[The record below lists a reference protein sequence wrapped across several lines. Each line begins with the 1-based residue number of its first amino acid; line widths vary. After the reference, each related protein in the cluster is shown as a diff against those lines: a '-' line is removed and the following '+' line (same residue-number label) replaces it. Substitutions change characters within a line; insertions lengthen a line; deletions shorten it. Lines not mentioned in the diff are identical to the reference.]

1 MKDWNNNITK
11 DSWRILKY
19 NAETVNGFETL
30 IEVGPSISI
39 FGSARTQPSDPY
51 YIKTV
56 EIASMISEMGFGI
69 ISGAGPGIMEAANK
83 GAKLAKGKSI
93 GLRINLPFEQFTNE
107 YVDEEY
113 LLKFDYFFVRKL
125 MFQKYSQGFVVMP
138 GGYGTLDELFNVK
151 NSWNFKILN
160 DISSYVEKISN
171 ITDNDTRPITGKN
184 AYTHNAGLHVS
195 SVIKD
200 GSLYE
205 PTDPRKFNRKRRHY
219 IDKFSGKDA
228 LNYRLKKLNID
239 LEEKELCEL
248 LFKIKSKPEIKNW
261 SDEKLVS
268 LYHQLYNTQISE

>member
-138 GGYGTLDELFNVK
+138 GGYGTLDELFNALTLIQTKKSKLFPIILVGKKHYGPLFDWIKGTLAENKLISPEDIDLINLVEDEEEVK
-151 NSWNFKILN
+151 KILS
-160 DISSYVEKISN
+160 DFYEKN
-171 ITDNDTRPITGKN
+171 
-184 AYTHNAGLHVS
+184 
-195 SVIKD
+195 
-200 GSLYE
+200 
-205 PTDPRKFNRKRRHY
+205 
-219 IDKFSGKDA
+219 
-228 LNYRLKKLNID
+228 NID
-239 LEEKELCEL
+239 INFE
-248 LFKIKSKPEIKNW
+248 
-261 SDEKLVS
+261 
-268 LYHQLYNTQISE
+268 

>member
-51 YIKTV
+51 YTKTV

-83 GAKLAKGKSI
+83 GARLAKGKSV

-138 GGYGTLDELFNVK
+138 GGYGTLDELFNALTLIQTKKSKLFPIILVGKKHYGPLFDWIKGTLAENKLISPEDIDLINLVEDKEEVK
-151 NSWNFKILN
+151 QILS
-160 DISSYVEKISN
+160 DFYEKN
-171 ITDNDTRPITGKN
+171 
-184 AYTHNAGLHVS
+184 
-195 SVIKD
+195 
-200 GSLYE
+200 
-205 PTDPRKFNRKRRHY
+205 
-219 IDKFSGKDA
+219 
-228 LNYRLKKLNID
+228 NID
-239 LEEKELCEL
+239 INFE
-248 LFKIKSKPEIKNW
+248 
-261 SDEKLVS
+261 
-268 LYHQLYNTQISE
+268 

>member
-1 MKDWNNNITK
+1 MKNWNNNITK

-51 YIKTV
+51 YSKTV

-138 GGYGTLDELFNVK
+138 GGYGTLDELFNALTLIQTKKSKLFPIILVGKKHYGPLFDWIKGTLAENKLISPEDIDLINLVEDKEEVK
-151 NSWNFKILN
+151 QILS
-160 DISSYVEKISN
+160 DFYEKN
-171 ITDNDTRPITGKN
+171 
-184 AYTHNAGLHVS
+184 
-195 SVIKD
+195 
-200 GSLYE
+200 
-205 PTDPRKFNRKRRHY
+205 
-219 IDKFSGKDA
+219 
-228 LNYRLKKLNID
+228 NID
-239 LEEKELCEL
+239 INFE
-248 LFKIKSKPEIKNW
+248 
-261 SDEKLVS
+261 
-268 LYHQLYNTQISE
+268 

>member
-1 MKDWNNNITK
+1 MKDWNNSITK

-138 GGYGTLDELFNVK
+138 GGYGTLDELFNALTLIQTKKSKLFPIILVGKKHYGPLFDWIKGTLAENKLISPEDIDLINLVEDNEEVK
-151 NSWNFKILN
+151 QILS
-160 DISSYVEKISN
+160 DFYEKN
-171 ITDNDTRPITGKN
+171 
-184 AYTHNAGLHVS
+184 
-195 SVIKD
+195 
-200 GSLYE
+200 
-205 PTDPRKFNRKRRHY
+205 
-219 IDKFSGKDA
+219 
-228 LNYRLKKLNID
+228 NID
-239 LEEKELCEL
+239 INFE
-248 LFKIKSKPEIKNW
+248 
-261 SDEKLVS
+261 
-268 LYHQLYNTQISE
+268 

>member
-1 MKDWNNNITK
+1 MKDWNNSITK

-39 FGSARTQPSDPY
+39 FGSARTESNDPY
-51 YIKTV
+51 YTKTV
-56 EIASMISEMGFGI
+56 EIASMISKMGFGI

-138 GGYGTLDELFNVK
+138 GGYGTLDELFNALTLIQTKKSKLFPIILVGKKHYGPLFDWIKGTLAENKLISPEDIDLINLVEDNEEVK
-151 NSWNFKILN
+151 QILS
-160 DISSYVEKISN
+160 DFYEKN
-171 ITDNDTRPITGKN
+171 
-184 AYTHNAGLHVS
+184 
-195 SVIKD
+195 
-200 GSLYE
+200 
-205 PTDPRKFNRKRRHY
+205 
-219 IDKFSGKDA
+219 
-228 LNYRLKKLNID
+228 NID
-239 LEEKELCEL
+239 INFE
-248 LFKIKSKPEIKNW
+248 
-261 SDEKLVS
+261 
-268 LYHQLYNTQISE
+268 

>member
-56 EIASMISEMGFGI
+56 EISSMISEMGFGI

-138 GGYGTLDELFNVK
+138 GGYGTLDELFNALTLIQTKKSKLFPIILVGKKHYGPLFDWIKGTLAENKLISPEDIDLINLVEDKEEVK
-151 NSWNFKILN
+151 QILS
-160 DISSYVEKISN
+160 DFYEKN
-171 ITDNDTRPITGKN
+171 
-184 AYTHNAGLHVS
+184 
-195 SVIKD
+195 
-200 GSLYE
+200 
-205 PTDPRKFNRKRRHY
+205 
-219 IDKFSGKDA
+219 
-228 LNYRLKKLNID
+228 NID
-239 LEEKELCEL
+239 INFE
-248 LFKIKSKPEIKNW
+248 
-261 SDEKLVS
+261 
-268 LYHQLYNTQISE
+268 

>member
-1 MKDWNNNITK
+1 MKDWNNSITK

-39 FGSARTQPSDPY
+39 FGSARTESNDPY
-51 YIKTV
+51 YTKTV
-56 EIASMISEMGFGI
+56 EIASMISKMGFGI

-138 GGYGTLDELFNVK
+138 GGYGTLDELFNALTLIQTK
-151 NSWNFKILN
+151 KSKLFPIILVGKKHYGPLFDWIKGTLAEN
-160 DISSYVEKISN
+160 KLISPE
-171 ITDNDTRPITGKN
+171 D
-184 AYTHNAGLHVS
+184 
-195 SVIKD
+195 
-200 GSLYE
+200 
-205 PTDPRKFNRKRRHY
+205 
-219 IDKFSGKDA
+219 
-228 LNYRLKKLNID
+228 ID
-239 LEEKELCEL
+239 LINLVEDKEEVKQILSDFYE
-248 LFKIKSKPEIKNW
+248 KNNV
-261 SDEKLVS
+261 DINFE
-268 LYHQLYNTQISE
+268 

>member
-39 FGSARTQPSDPY
+39 FGSARTQPSDTY
-51 YIKTV
+51 YTKTV

-138 GGYGTLDELFNVK
+138 GGYGTLDELFNALTLIQTKKSKLFPIILVGKKHYGPLFDWIKGTLAENKLISPEDIDLINLVEDKEEVK
-151 NSWNFKILN
+151 QILS
-160 DISSYVEKISN
+160 DFYEKN
-171 ITDNDTRPITGKN
+171 
-184 AYTHNAGLHVS
+184 
-195 SVIKD
+195 
-200 GSLYE
+200 
-205 PTDPRKFNRKRRHY
+205 
-219 IDKFSGKDA
+219 
-228 LNYRLKKLNID
+228 NID
-239 LEEKELCEL
+239 INFE
-248 LFKIKSKPEIKNW
+248 
-261 SDEKLVS
+261 
-268 LYHQLYNTQISE
+268 

>member
-107 YVDEEY
+107 YVDDEY

-138 GGYGTLDELFNVK
+138 GGYGTLDELFNALTLIQTK
-151 NSWNFKILN
+151 KSKLFPIIL
-160 DISSYVEKISN
+160 V
-171 ITDNDTRPITGKN
+171 GKKH
-184 AYTHNAGLHVS
+184 YGPLFDW
-195 SVIKD
+195 IKD
-200 GSLYE
+200 TLAENKLISPEDIDLINLVEDKEEVKQILSDFYE
-205 PTDPRKFNRKRRHY
+205 KN
-219 IDKFSGKDA
+219 
-228 LNYRLKKLNID
+228 NID
-239 LEEKELCEL
+239 INFE
-248 LFKIKSKPEIKNW
+248 
-261 SDEKLVS
+261 
-268 LYHQLYNTQISE
+268 

>member
-39 FGSARTQPSDPY
+39 FGSARTQTTDPY
-51 YIKTV
+51 YTKTV
-56 EIASMISEMGFGI
+56 EIASMISDMGFGI

-125 MFQKYSQGFVVMP
+125 MFQKYSQGFIVMP
-138 GGYGTLDELFNVK
+138 GGYGTLDELFNALTLIQTKKSKLFPIILVGKKHYRPLFDWVK
-151 NSWNFKILN
+151 GTLAENKL
-160 DISSYVEKISN
+160 ISPE
-171 ITDNDTRPITGKN
+171 D
-184 AYTHNAGLHVS
+184 
-195 SVIKD
+195 
-200 GSLYE
+200 
-205 PTDPRKFNRKRRHY
+205 
-219 IDKFSGKDA
+219 
-228 LNYRLKKLNID
+228 ID
-239 LEEKELCEL
+239 LINLVEEKEEVKQILSDFYE
-248 LFKIKSKPEIKNW
+248 KNNI
-261 SDEKLVS
+261 DINFE
-268 LYHQLYNTQISE
+268 

>member
-1 MKDWNNNITK
+1 MKNWNNNITK

-51 YIKTV
+51 YTKTV

-107 YVDEEY
+107 YVDDEY

-138 GGYGTLDELFNVK
+138 GGYGTLDELFNALTLIQTKKSKLFPIILVGKKHYGPLFDWIKVTLAENKLISPEDIDLINLVEDKEEVK
-151 NSWNFKILN
+151 QILS
-160 DISSYVEKISN
+160 DFYEKN
-171 ITDNDTRPITGKN
+171 
-184 AYTHNAGLHVS
+184 
-195 SVIKD
+195 
-200 GSLYE
+200 
-205 PTDPRKFNRKRRHY
+205 
-219 IDKFSGKDA
+219 
-228 LNYRLKKLNID
+228 NID
-239 LEEKELCEL
+239 INFE
-248 LFKIKSKPEIKNW
+248 
-261 SDEKLVS
+261 
-268 LYHQLYNTQISE
+268 

>member
-51 YIKTV
+51 YTKTV

-138 GGYGTLDELFNVK
+138 GGYGTLDELFNALTLIQTKKSKLFPIILVGKKHYGPLYDWIKGTLAENKLISPEDIAQINLVEDKEEVK
-151 NSWNFKILN
+151 QILS
-160 DISSYVEKISN
+160 DFYEKN
-171 ITDNDTRPITGKN
+171 
-184 AYTHNAGLHVS
+184 
-195 SVIKD
+195 
-200 GSLYE
+200 
-205 PTDPRKFNRKRRHY
+205 
-219 IDKFSGKDA
+219 
-228 LNYRLKKLNID
+228 NID
-239 LEEKELCEL
+239 INFE
-248 LFKIKSKPEIKNW
+248 
-261 SDEKLVS
+261 
-268 LYHQLYNTQISE
+268 

>member
-1 MKDWNNNITK
+1 MKDWNNTITK

-51 YIKTV
+51 YTKTV

-138 GGYGTLDELFNVK
+138 GGYGTLDELFNALTLIQTKKSKLFPIILVGKKHYGPLFDWIKGTLAENKLISPEDIDLINLVEDKEEVK
-151 NSWNFKILN
+151 QILS
-160 DISSYVEKISN
+160 DFYEKN
-171 ITDNDTRPITGKN
+171 
-184 AYTHNAGLHVS
+184 
-195 SVIKD
+195 
-200 GSLYE
+200 
-205 PTDPRKFNRKRRHY
+205 
-219 IDKFSGKDA
+219 
-228 LNYRLKKLNID
+228 NID
-239 LEEKELCEL
+239 INFE
-248 LFKIKSKPEIKNW
+248 
-261 SDEKLVS
+261 
-268 LYHQLYNTQISE
+268 

>member
-39 FGSARTQPSDPY
+39 FGSARTEPSDPY

-138 GGYGTLDELFNVK
+138 GGYGTLDELFNALTLIQTKKSKLFPIILVGKKHYGPLFNWIKGTLAENKLISPEDIDLINLVEDKEEVK
-151 NSWNFKILN
+151 QILS
-160 DISSYVEKISN
+160 DFYEKN
-171 ITDNDTRPITGKN
+171 
-184 AYTHNAGLHVS
+184 
-195 SVIKD
+195 
-200 GSLYE
+200 
-205 PTDPRKFNRKRRHY
+205 
-219 IDKFSGKDA
+219 
-228 LNYRLKKLNID
+228 NID
-239 LEEKELCEL
+239 INFE
-248 LFKIKSKPEIKNW
+248 
-261 SDEKLVS
+261 
-268 LYHQLYNTQISE
+268 

>member
-51 YIKTV
+51 YTKTV

-138 GGYGTLDELFNVK
+138 GGYGTLDELFNALTLIQTKKSKLFPIILVGKKHYGPLFDWIKGTLAENKLISPEDIDLINLVEDKEKVK
-151 NSWNFKILN
+151 KILS
-160 DISSYVEKISN
+160 DF
-171 ITDNDTRPITGKN
+171 
-184 AYTHNAGLHVS
+184 
-195 SVIKD
+195 
-200 GSLYE
+200 YE
-205 PTDPRKFNRKRRHY
+205 
-219 IDKFSGKDA
+219 
-228 LNYRLKKLNID
+228 
-239 LEEKELCEL
+239 
-248 LFKIKSKPEIKNW
+248 
-261 SDEKLVS
+261 
-268 LYHQLYNTQISE
+268 

>member
-1 MKDWNNNITK
+1 MCQ
-11 DSWRILKY
+11 
-19 NAETVNGFETL
+19 VNGFETL

-138 GGYGTLDELFNVK
+138 GGYGTLDELFNALTLIQTK
-151 NSWNFKILN
+151 KSKLFPIIL
-160 DISSYVEKISN
+160 V
-171 ITDNDTRPITGKN
+171 GKKH
-184 AYTHNAGLHVS
+184 Y
-195 SVIKD
+195 
-200 GSLYE
+200 GSLFDWIKGTLAENKLISPEDIDLINLVEDKEEVKQILSDFYE
-205 PTDPRKFNRKRRHY
+205 KN
-219 IDKFSGKDA
+219 
-228 LNYRLKKLNID
+228 NID
-239 LEEKELCEL
+239 INFE
-248 LFKIKSKPEIKNW
+248 
-261 SDEKLVS
+261 
-268 LYHQLYNTQISE
+268 

>member
-1 MKDWNNNITK
+1 MKDWNNTITK

-39 FGSARTQPSDPY
+39 FGSARTKPSDPY
-51 YIKTV
+51 YKKTV

-107 YVDEEY
+107 FVDDEY

-138 GGYGTLDELFNVK
+138 GGYGTLDELFNALTLIQTK
-151 NSWNFKILN
+151 KSKLFPIIL
-160 DISSYVEKISN
+160 V
-171 ITDNDTRPITGKN
+171 GKK
-184 AYTHNAGLHVS
+184 H
-195 SVIKD
+195 
-200 GSLYE
+200 YE
-205 PTDPRKFNRKRRHY
+205 PLFTWIKGTLAEN
-219 IDKFSGKDA
+219 
-228 LNYRLKKLNID
+228 KLISPEDID
-239 LEEKELCEL
+239 LINLVEEKEEVQQILSD
-248 LFKIKSKPEIKNW
+248 FYDKNNI
-261 SDEKLVS
+261 DINFE
-268 LYHQLYNTQISE
+268 

>member
-138 GGYGTLDELFNVK
+138 GGYGTLDELFNALTLIQTKKSKLFPIILVGKKHYGPLFDWIKGTLAENKLISPEDIDLINLVEDNEEVK
-151 NSWNFKILN
+151 QILS
-160 DISSYVEKISN
+160 DFYEKN
-171 ITDNDTRPITGKN
+171 
-184 AYTHNAGLHVS
+184 
-195 SVIKD
+195 
-200 GSLYE
+200 
-205 PTDPRKFNRKRRHY
+205 
-219 IDKFSGKDA
+219 
-228 LNYRLKKLNID
+228 NID
-239 LEEKELCEL
+239 INFE
-248 LFKIKSKPEIKNW
+248 
-261 SDEKLVS
+261 
-268 LYHQLYNTQISE
+268 

>member
-39 FGSARTQPSDPY
+39 FGSARTQTTDPY
-51 YIKTV
+51 YTKTV
-56 EIASMISEMGFGI
+56 EIASMISDMGFGI

-125 MFQKYSQGFVVMP
+125 MFQKYSQGFIVMP
-138 GGYGTLDELFNVK
+138 GGYGTLDELFNALTLIQTKKSKLFPIILVGKKHYGPLFDWVK
-151 NSWNFKILN
+151 GTLAENKL
-160 DISSYVEKISN
+160 ISPE
-171 ITDNDTRPITGKN
+171 D
-184 AYTHNAGLHVS
+184 
-195 SVIKD
+195 
-200 GSLYE
+200 
-205 PTDPRKFNRKRRHY
+205 
-219 IDKFSGKDA
+219 
-228 LNYRLKKLNID
+228 ID
-239 LEEKELCEL
+239 LINLVEEKEEVKQILSDFYE
-248 LFKIKSKPEIKNW
+248 KNNI
-261 SDEKLVS
+261 DINFE
-268 LYHQLYNTQISE
+268 

>member
-1 MKDWNNNITK
+1 MKDWNNSITK

-39 FGSARTQPSDPY
+39 FGSARTEPNDPY
-51 YIKTV
+51 YTKTV
-56 EIASMISEMGFGI
+56 EIASMISKMGFGI

-138 GGYGTLDELFNVK
+138 GGYGTLDELFNALTLIQTKKSKLFPIILVGKKHNGPLFDWIKGTLAENKLISPEDIDLINLVEDNEEVK
-151 NSWNFKILN
+151 QILS
-160 DISSYVEKISN
+160 DFYEKN
-171 ITDNDTRPITGKN
+171 
-184 AYTHNAGLHVS
+184 
-195 SVIKD
+195 
-200 GSLYE
+200 
-205 PTDPRKFNRKRRHY
+205 
-219 IDKFSGKDA
+219 
-228 LNYRLKKLNID
+228 NID
-239 LEEKELCEL
+239 INFE
-248 LFKIKSKPEIKNW
+248 
-261 SDEKLVS
+261 
-268 LYHQLYNTQISE
+268 

>member
-138 GGYGTLDELFNVK
+138 GGYGTLDELFNALTLIQTKKSKLFPIILVGKKHYGPLFDWIKGTLAENKLISLEDIDLINLVEDKEEVK
-151 NSWNFKILN
+151 QILS
-160 DISSYVEKISN
+160 DFYEKN
-171 ITDNDTRPITGKN
+171 
-184 AYTHNAGLHVS
+184 
-195 SVIKD
+195 
-200 GSLYE
+200 
-205 PTDPRKFNRKRRHY
+205 
-219 IDKFSGKDA
+219 
-228 LNYRLKKLNID
+228 NID
-239 LEEKELCEL
+239 INFE
-248 LFKIKSKPEIKNW
+248 
-261 SDEKLVS
+261 
-268 LYHQLYNTQISE
+268 

>member
-1 MKDWNNNITK
+1 MKDWNNTITK

-39 FGSARTQPSDPY
+39 FGSARTEPSDPY
-51 YIKTV
+51 YKKTV

-107 YVDEEY
+107 FVDDEY

-138 GGYGTLDELFNVK
+138 GGYGTLDELFNALTLIQTK
-151 NSWNFKILN
+151 KSKLFPIILVGKKHYGPLFDWIKGTLSGN
-160 DISSYVEKISN
+160 KLISRE
-171 ITDNDTRPITGKN
+171 D
-184 AYTHNAGLHVS
+184 
-195 SVIKD
+195 
-200 GSLYE
+200 
-205 PTDPRKFNRKRRHY
+205 
-219 IDKFSGKDA
+219 
-228 LNYRLKKLNID
+228 ID
-239 LEEKELCEL
+239 LINLVEEKEEVQQILSD
-248 LFKIKSKPEIKNW
+248 FYDKNNI
-261 SDEKLVS
+261 DINFE
-268 LYHQLYNTQISE
+268 